1 MIHSSLKRFS
11 HNLRILF
18 RSEGFFHPLIW
29 LKVFILILIIYI
41 LWRSYS
47 PGIPV
52 EDYAKEVFSNAKTFA
67 QEVVEDFKKFTEKD
81 KGNTQRG
88 QEIIQFDSGRSGR

>member
-1 MIHSSLKRFS
+1 MHNSLKKLCQ
-11 HNLRILF
+11 NLKRLF
-18 RSEGFFHPLIW
+18 RSEGAFHPIIW
-29 LKVFILILIIYI
+29 LKVFMLIFIFWI

-52 EDYAKEVFSNAKTFA
+52 EDYVKEVFSNAKTFA